1 MATTVLILGAG
12 LTRSAHPKTGV
23 KKCPPLDGD
32 FFAIARLVDPE
43 LTDLV
48 LKCLESLVG
57 DYAKVL
63 IRSFETAST
72 YLYIKAIDSK
82 PGSLYHH
89 GFLSLLSLLNLVLSE
104 TTNSLKC
111 SPQSIIYRFLLSE
124 LKKKTLEKPSDL
136 TIITFNYDL
145 MLERV
150 LDEINQKGHPETFC
164 FPGCY
169 RLERLK
175 TVQTMKGAD
184 KFVTKNFAHKGVAV
198 LKLHGSMNWHSKHT
212 SNTPNPKGM
221 FNIKRPLHVLDS
233 PMIAHSISW
242 KPKLKKIYMKP
253 VIVPPVSG
261 KRAMMHQDFLG
272 LWSNA
277 AKALAQADRVVI
289 AGYSC
294 PPLDLEARILLSEN
308 LRANP
313 NKRVYVIDPSPQTAA
328 RFIELCGV
336 DLITNYKSIEAW
348 VRDRRP

>member
-1 MATTVLILGAG
+1 MKTVLILGAG
-12 LTRSAHPKTGV
+12 LTRAAHPKSGV
-23 KKCPPLDGD
+23 KKCPPLDAD
-32 FFAIARLVDPE
+32 FFDIAKLVNPK
-43 LTDLV
+43 LTDAV
-48 LKCLESLVG
+48 LESLTALVG

-63 IRSFETAST
+63 SRSLETAST

-82 PGSLYHH
+82 IGSPYHH
-89 GFLSLLSLLNLVLSE
+89 GFLGLLTLLNVVLSE
-104 TTNSLKC
+104 TTNSLKT
-111 SPQSIIYRFLLSE
+111 SPQSLTYRFLLSE
-124 LKKKTLEKPSDL
+124 LNKEALEEPSDL

-169 RLERLK
+169 RFEGLK
-175 TVQTMKGAD
+175 VVQAMEGAV
-184 KFVTKNFAHKGVAV
+184 KFSTKSFEHKGVAL
-198 LKLHGSMNWHSKHT
+198 LKLHGSMNWHSRHK

-221 FNIKRPLHVLDS
+221 FDITRNLHVLDS
-233 PMIAHSISW
+233 PMIQHSISW
-242 KPKLKKIYMKP
+242 KPKLRKVYMKP

-261 KRAMMHQDFLG
+261 KRGMIHQDLLG
-272 LWSNA
+272 LWSKA

-328 RFIELCGV
+328 RFTELCGV
-336 DLITNYKSIEAW
+336 DLITIYKSIEAW
-348 VRDRRP
+348 VRDKRP